1 VNAIAVLRQTM
12 WSGWTDLRTVYTPT
26 TWAFGWMVRVL
37 CQVVF
42 YSTLGTLLGDPE
54 RTRFL
59 LVGAAVFIAA
69 NETMMASAS
78 TTWERMSGTL
88 SLLAAAPAG
97 MVAVLAA
104 RSWFWIATGTL
115 SSSIAL
121 LALAPFFDLDL
132 GLGESA
138 AAVGLIF
145 TTAAT
150 NYAVGLCCGS
160 LSLRFHRL
168 RNVFSNIT
176 LLTMTAFGGVM
187 VPVSFWPGGFQWFA
201 AAFPAVHG
209 LEAVRLAIGGG
220 APGAVL
226 AQAGLAVAT
235 AAGWLAL
242 AAASLWWFQRN
253 ARRTGSIDFG
263 D

>member
-1 VNAIAVLRQTM
+1 MNAIAVLRQTM
-12 WSGWTDLRTVYTPT
+12 WSGWTDLRIVYTPT
-26 TWAFGWMVRVL
+26 TWAFGWMMRVL

-42 YSTLGTLLGDPE
+42 YSTLGALLGDPE

-59 LVGAAVFIAA
+59 LVGAAVFIAV

-78 TTWERMSGTL
+78 TTWERGSGTL

-97 MVAVLAA
+97 MVVVLAA
-104 RSWFWIATGTL
+104 RSWFWIASGTL

-121 LALAPFFDLDL
+121 LALAPFSGLRL
-132 GLGESA
+132 GLGDSL
-138 AAVGLIF
+138 AAVALILL
-145 TTAAT
+145 TALT

-176 LLTMTAFGGVM
+176 LLTMTAVCGVM
-187 VPVSFWPGGFQWFA
+187 VPTSFWPAGVQWLA
-201 AAFPAVHG
+201 AAFPASHA
-209 LEAVRLAIGGG
+209 LEAVRLAIAD
-220 APGAVL
+220 APAAAVL
-226 AQAGLAVAT
+226 AEAAL
-235 AAGWLAL
+235 AAGTSALWLAL
-242 AAASLWWFQRN
+242 AAASLWWFQTD